1 MKYYYESIGE
11 CVNQVYPLKAKN
23 WDDAKKEAFFEMS
36 RGDRLAE
43 VEEGI
48 EAVLTYD
55 NYPDYRYL
63 DEAACAQ
70 IASLDKGTWAED
82 GEWGEYWEDR
92 AWYFD
97 DAPETYYDDDFT
109 EFMDW
114 RNNQKDDFLEMVK
127 DWQTNTSPLY
137 DDLIIDDPEFED
149 GEWTATAE
157 DERCSYLLHA
167 VDGNIIIDYLGT
179 K

>member
-1 MKYYYESIGE
+1 MRYYYQSIGE
-11 CVNQVYPLKAKN
+11 CVSQVYELDATD
-23 WDDAKKEAFFEMS
+23 WDAAKKEAFFEMS
-36 RGDRLAE
+36 IGDRLAE
-43 VEEGI
+43 VEDGI
-48 EAVLTYD
+48 KAVLTYD

-70 IASLDKGTWAED
+70 IATLGKGTWAED
-82 GEWGEYWEDR
+82 GECGEYWEDR

-97 DAPETYYDDDFT
+97 DEPETYYDDDFT

-114 RNNQKDDFLEMVK
+114 RNNQKEDFLEMVK
-127 DWQTNTSPLY
+127 DWQAGNAPQY
-137 DDLIIDDPEFED
+137 DDLIIDNPEFED

>member
-1 MKYYYESIGE
+1 MRGAIAPDKKGEIEMKYFYESIGE

-63 DEAACAQ
+63 DEATCTR
-70 IASLDKGTWAED
+70 IARLDKGTWAED
-82 GEWGEYWEDR
+82 GDGEYWEDS

-97 DAPETYYDDDFT
+97 DEPETYYDDDFT

-114 RNNQKDDFLEMVK
+114 RNNQ
-127 DWQTNTSPLY
+127 
-137 DDLIIDDPEFED
+137 
-149 GEWTATAE
+149 
-157 DERCSYLLHA
+157 
-167 VDGNIIIDYLGT
+167 
-179 K
+179 

>member
-23 WDDAKKEAFFEMS
+23 WEDAKKEAFFEMN

-43 VEEGI
+43 VEEDI

-82 GEWGEYWEDR
+82 DDDEYWEDR

-97 DAPETYYDDDFT
+97 DDPETYYDDDFT
-109 EFMDW
+109 EFTDW
-114 RNNQKDDFLEMVK
+114 RNN
-127 DWQTNTSPLY
+127 
-137 DDLIIDDPEFED
+137 
-149 GEWTATAE
+149 
-157 DERCSYLLHA
+157 
-167 VDGNIIIDYLGT
+167 
-179 K
+179 

>member
-36 RGDRLAE
+36 IGDRVAE
-43 VEEGI
+43 VEDGI
-48 EAVLTYD
+48 EAVLAYD

-63 DEAACAQ
+63 NEADCAQ
-70 IASLDKGTWAED
+70 IATLGKGTWAED
-82 GEWGEYWEDR
+82 GNCEYWEDR

-97 DAPETYYDDDFT
+97 DEPETYYDDDFT

-114 RNNQKDDFLEMVK
+114 RNNQKEDFWEMVK
-127 DWQTNTSPLY
+127 DWQADNAPQY

-149 GEWTATAE
+149 GEGTATAE
-157 DERCSYLLHA
+157 NERCSYLLHA